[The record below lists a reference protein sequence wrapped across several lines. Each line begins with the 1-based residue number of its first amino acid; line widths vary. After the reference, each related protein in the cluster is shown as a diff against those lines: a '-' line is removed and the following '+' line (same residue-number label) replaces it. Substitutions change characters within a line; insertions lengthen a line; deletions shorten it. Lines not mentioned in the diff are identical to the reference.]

1 MTPDVFLQFVLIT
14 VTIMDSQ
21 PKVVSA
27 APDAAQYVSIK
38 APQFLEAAAA
48 GFFAILEAQFHLR
61 GITSSET
68 MYFHSLAAL
77 PPETVMKIPSS
88 VLAAH
93 DFPSLKESVLAL
105 YKESKPELMEKLL
118 SSTRLVGRP
127 STFLADISRMANQVG
142 VGEDLVRHRFVQALP
157 SNIAVVVAAQQDLTL
172 AQIGKLADELMP
184 LASRCLAAPATPRTE
199 SSARASSNQQVS
211 PGVQPFH
218 PEQKPKV
225 CRAHIF
231 YGAKARNCRPWCQWP
246 DKGHVEIRP
255 SSRASSP
262 LPPSSRGSSPRP
274 PGYRSAQASSQEN

>member
-1 MTPDVFLQFVLIT
+1 
-14 VTIMDSQ
+14 MDSQ
-21 PKVVSA
+21 PKMVSV

-38 APQFLEAAAA
+38 APQFMEASAA
-48 GFFAILEAQFHLR
+48 GFFAILEAQFHLS

-68 MYFHSLAAL
+68 MYFHSMAAL

-105 YKESKPELMEKLL
+105 YEESKPELFDKLL

-127 STFLADISRMANQVG
+127 STFLADISRIASQVG

-157 SNIAVVVAAQQDLTL
+157 STIAVVVAAQQDLTL

-184 LASRCLAAPATPRTE
+184 LASRCLAAQAAQSTSEPSVA
-199 SSARASSNQQVS
+199 ASSSQRGS
-211 PGVQPFH
+211 PGVHPFH
-218 PEQKPKV
+218 PDQKPKV

-262 LPPSSRGSSPRP
+262 LPPSSRPS
-274 PGYRSAQASSQEN
+274 QASSQEN